1 MKKILTLL
9 SSALL
14 ATCGA
19 WAQNLVNGHEYV
31 DLGLS
36 VKWATMNVGANAP
49 QEYGSYIAWGETE
62 TATKSSYDWSTYKFQ
77 ADFIGDNK
85 TSLDPEDDAAHVNW
99 GGDWIMPS
107 PDDFDELKQNCT
119 CTWTKQN
126 DVNGYKITGSNGKSI
141 FLPAAG
147 FRVGGGLYVVSIVGL
162 YWSSLL
168 DDSDAGYVLDFNGDG
183 TFETLYTRHNRSEG
197 MPVRPVCP
205 SAGNTNGHVAVD
217 LGLPSGKLW
226 AECNIGADAPE
237 SYGSYIAWG
246 ETEDKE
252 IYYWSTYKYMQEGK
266 SNEIFINKYQVP
278 DNEYGGIWY
287 RFEKY
292 GYDDNKT
299 TLEKADDAATANW
312 GDNWRIPTAAEW
324 EELYNNTT
332 QTWTNDYEGTGVKG
346 YILTSTKEGHEGAS
360 LFLPAAG
367 YRRNGNLSGVGSYGD
382 YWSSSLN
389 VLNSSY
395 GRYLDF
401 REGDFD
407 PWDSSNRYYG
417 QSVRPVFAVEKT
429 PTAIESIN
437 TDNAGKTIKTVE
449 NGQIIIIR
457 NGEKFD
463 LAGKKL

>member
-62 TATKSSYDWSTYKFQ
+62 TATKSSYDWSSYKFQ

-85 TSLDPEDDAAHVNW
+85 TSLEKADDAAAANW

-119 CTWTKQN
+119 YEWTTQN
-126 DVNGYKITGSNGKSI
+126 GVKGCKITGSNGNSI
-141 FLPAAG
+141 FLRATG
-147 FRVGGGLYVVSIVGL
+147 YLYNGSLYGVDSWGC
-162 YWSSLL
+162 YWSSSLYEYN
-168 DDSDAGYVLDFNGDG
+168 SDCGRFLDFNSGDFYHWYHDRCYG
-183 TFETLYTRHNRSEG
+183 RS
-197 MPVRPVCP
+197 VRPVCP

-226 AECNIGADAPE
+226 AECNVGASTPE
-237 SYGSYIAWG
+237 ASGDYIAWG
-246 ETEDKE
+246 ETEAKE
-252 IYYWSTYKYMQEGK
+252 NYDWSTYKYMQEGK
-266 SNEIFINKYQVP
+266 SGWNYVNKYQAP
-278 DNEYGGIWY
+278 DSQYGGIWY

-292 GYDDNKT
+292 SYNDNKT

-360 LFLPAAG
+360 IFLPAAG
-367 YRRNGNLSGVGSYGD
+367 FRYDDDLNSEGFRGY
-382 YWSSSLN
+382 YWSSSLFED
-389 VLNSSY
+389 NSDS

-407 PWDSSNRYYG
+407 PWDNNGRYYG

-429 PTAIESIN
+429 PTVVESIN